1 MSYKTEQE
9 EFWAS
14 DFGDDYINRNLVEN
28 IAPTRRN
35 MFSKIIS
42 RTDNVTSIVEF
53 GANIG
58 SNLFAIHSL
67 LPDCNLSAV
76 EINSKAVQTLQTYDF
91 VNAIYHGS
99 FLDGIFDKKVDL
111 SFTSGVL
118 IHINPDRLDDAYQA
132 LYESSSRYIV
142 VSEYYNPSPVS
153 INYRGHQDRLFK
165 RDFAGD
171 LLDKY
176 DDLKLVDYG
185 FNYHRDPNFPDDD
198 LTWFLLKKMS

>member
-176 DDLKLVDYG
+176 GDLKLVDYG

>member
-58 SNLFAIHSL
+58 SNLFALHSL
-67 LPDCNLSAV
+67 LPNCNLSAV

-91 VNAIYHGS
+91 VNAVYHGS

-118 IHINPDRLDDAYQA
+118 IHINPDRLDDAYRA

-198 LTWFLLKKMS
+198 LTWFLLKKTR

>member
-67 LPDCNLSAV
+67 LPNCNLSAV

-91 VNAIYHGS
+91 VNAVYHGS

-118 IHINPDRLDDAYQA
+118 IHINPDRLNDAYQA

-198 LTWFLLKKMS
+198 LTWFLLKKTS